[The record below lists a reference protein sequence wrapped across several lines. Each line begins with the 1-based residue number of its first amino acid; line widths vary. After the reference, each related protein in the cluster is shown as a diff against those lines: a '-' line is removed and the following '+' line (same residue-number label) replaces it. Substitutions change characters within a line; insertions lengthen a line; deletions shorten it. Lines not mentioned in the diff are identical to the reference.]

1 MEAAV
6 TTHKWGKHTL
16 QGPRKS
22 ILLLRE
28 MVLL

>member
-6 TTHKWGKHTL
+6 TTHKWGKYAL
-16 QGPRKS
+16 LGPRES
-22 ILLLRE
+22 ILLLWE

>member
-6 TTHKWGKHTL
+6 TTHKWGKNAL
-16 QGPRKS
+16 QGLCES
-22 ILLLRE
+22 ILLLWE